1 LIPLLLAFFMRSL
14 MRDLIHQILV
24 APFRPEFANFAA
36 LQPIKVVLRLVDLL
50 PVAGMPMNQRDVT
63 MIAVSRAPFSK
74 LAPYKKRM
82 G

>member
-1 LIPLLLAFFMRSL
+1 MRSL
-14 MRDLIHQILV
+14 MRDLIHQIL
-24 APFRPEFANFAA
+24 
-36 LQPIKVVLRLVDLL
+36 VVLRLVDLL